1 MVDITDDFTHIII
14 SSDVYNGM
22 CLDAIKKMGVV
33 SDHYGIFV
41 RIEPSENNKIGDF
54 RVEKKYV

>member
-1 MVDITDDFTHIII
+1 
-14 SSDVYNGM
+14 
-22 CLDAIKKMGVV
+22 MGVV